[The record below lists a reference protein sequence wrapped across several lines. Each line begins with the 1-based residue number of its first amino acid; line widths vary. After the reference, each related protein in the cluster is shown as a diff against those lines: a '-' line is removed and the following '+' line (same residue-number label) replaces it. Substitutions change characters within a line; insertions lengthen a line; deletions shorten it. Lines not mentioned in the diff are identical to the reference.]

1 MYLYEICISAQTF
14 LKEKIQEH
22 GHFKS
27 MFKTA
32 IQEDVLEIEWKIY
45 ITLTGNKLTMQNE
58 FSSLLKAVR

>member
-1 MYLYEICISAQTF
+1 MDI
-14 LKEKIQEH
+14 
-22 GHFKS
+22 FKS